1 MDTKLSAEPGMPGY
15 SKPLMEMRVS
25 RANRRIGILVYM
37 QGEELV
43 KEAPG
48 RPPGLWSSIH
58 LAVSRSRAS

>member
-15 SKPLMEMRVS
+15 SKPLMEMQVS
-25 RANRRIGILVYM
+25 RANRRIGIPVYM
-37 QGEELV
+37 QGEELA

-58 LAVSRSRAS
+58 FAVSRSRAS